1 VDETQLEQVFGNLLN
16 NASKFSDPG
25 TVISLQVDAPT
36 TENEARSVTVRVRDT
51 GVGIDAAVL
60 PRVFDLFVQED
71 RSLDRRH
78 GGLGIGLTLVKR
90 LVELH
95 GGTVEA
101 HSEGPQWGSEFIVQ
115 LPVLFDPTPEEPASL
130 RSDPPKSI
138 RSSPRRRILVVDD
151 HEDSVT
157 MMAVL
162 LRSKG
167 YDVATARSGAAA
179 LEIASTGFNYHL
191 TKAIAPETLFELLSR
206 TLAPSSAP
214 SP

>member
-1 VDETQLEQVFGNLLN
+1 VFGNLLN

-36 TENEARSVTVRVRDT
+36 TENEARSVTVRVCDT
-51 GVGIDAAVL
+51 GVGIDTAVL
-60 PRVFDLFVQED
+60 PHVFDLFVQED

-78 GGLGIGLTLVKR
+78 GGLGIGLTLVQR

-101 HSEGPQWGSEFIVQ
+101 HSEGPQRGSEFIVR

-138 RSSPRRRILVVDD
+138 RSSLRRRVLVVDD

-179 LEIASTGFNYHL
+179 LETANTFRPEIVVLDIGLPEIDGYEVARRL
-191 TKAIAPETLFELLSR
+191 RKVPAIADTFIS
-206 TLAPSSAP
+206 
-214 SP
+214 